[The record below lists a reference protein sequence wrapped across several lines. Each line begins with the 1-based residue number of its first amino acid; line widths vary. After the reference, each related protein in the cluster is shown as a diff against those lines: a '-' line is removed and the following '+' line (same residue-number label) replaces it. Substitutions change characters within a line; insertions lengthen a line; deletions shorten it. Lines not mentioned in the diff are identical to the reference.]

1 MNPLKASLVLG
12 RKPMLRR
19 SMLSVKHT
27 LWLCVCVC
35 VLTVML
41 FDSVCIAWTPACT
54 PNAVLACR
62 LRDEEA
68 APLVDIFTALWAA
81 QTAQGKRIDDAAS
94 DPVALIPKM
103 ASSASPNKS
112 PAGSSSS
119 STKGQASR
127 PDAKGAASE
136 GSATAAKAR
145 EPSQRGTAAA
155 GTAADVAGGVSS
167 MNLADQGRCLL
178 C

>member
-1 MNPLKASLVLG
+1 
-12 RKPMLRR
+12 
-19 SMLSVKHT
+19 
-27 LWLCVCVC
+27 
-35 VLTVML
+35 ML